1 MDART
6 LALRRALCRS
16 CICGA
21 DFADPCATCEK
32 GRWHAVAVCQTP
44 PRPEAQPPS
53 LATMAVTATAAMAA
67 EASAILRG
75 VPSVTD
81 AEIARRLDICS
92 GCAEYLPEARRCQQC
107 GCYLKFKTALRTAH
121 CPLGKW

>member
-1 MDART
+1 MDSRT
-6 LALRRALCRS
+6 LATRRTLCRS

-32 GRWHAVAVCQTP
+32 GRWYAVVDCQKTP
-44 PRPEAQPPS
+44 RAELPS
-53 LATMAVTATAAMAA
+53 VAAMAVTVTAAMAA

-75 VPSVTD
+75 VPSVAD
-81 AEIARRLDICS
+81 AEITRRLAVCAGCS
-92 GCAEYLPEARRCQQC
+92 EYLPEARRCQQC
-107 GCYLKFKTALRTAH
+107 GCYLKFKTALRTAN